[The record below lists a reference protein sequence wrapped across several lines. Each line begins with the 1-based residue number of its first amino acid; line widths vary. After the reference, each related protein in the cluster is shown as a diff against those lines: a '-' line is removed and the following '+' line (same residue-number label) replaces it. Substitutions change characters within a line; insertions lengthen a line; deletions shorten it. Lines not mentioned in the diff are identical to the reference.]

1 MLPDEDLKK
10 NAPIHFY
17 LRLARSN
24 TESELRLLEHRISNP
39 KLFAAPT
46 VTQSPLH
53 WSHRPID
60 LSELLTYLDRDGAF
74 VYASGHKAPFTEV
87 VRGFEHLLNIRLG
100 DPRDVKRSVLQ
111 RKYKQVAY
119 LKKLLE
125 QKSK

>member
-111 RKYKQVAY
+111 RKYKQVA
-119 LKKLLE
+119 
-125 QKSK
+125 